1 MKMRIF
7 NPTNVEVNV
16 KVLGV
21 RVVIAPRRADL
32 VDVNIGRALQ
42 EFQPQLEYHQID
54 DSLVKAAEKEKKNE
68 LIERVEEAEAKV
80 VKIEEEARKKLKEA
94 NAKIKELEEQ
104 LKEQEL
110 KKEIKKSNKSNKS
123 KSNDKKK

>member
-42 EFQPQLEYHQID
+42 EFQPQLEYNQID
-54 DSLVKAAEKEKKNE
+54 DSLVKEAEKEKKNE
-68 LIERVEEAEAKV
+68 LIERAEKAEAKV
-80 VKIEEEARKKLKEA
+80 VKIEEETRKKLKEA

-104 LKEQEL
+104 LKAQEL
-110 KKEIKKSNKSNKS
+110 ETKKSNKSKS